1 MPQRDGP
8 MGSGRHGMNPREKN
22 EFPFRTDFM
31 RIPAREEA
39 PLSGS
44 PRFRK
49 MIVKVT
55 TSSDDPSYFLLVWNV
70 AITSGKLCTFREK
83 ELEKKLFSD

>member
-22 EFPFRTDFM
+22 AFPFRTDFM

-49 MIVKVT
+49 MPSDRNLFPVLSDKVLSFT
-55 TSSDDPSYFLLVWNV
+55 LLSKIK
-70 AITSGKLCTFREK
+70 A
-83 ELEKKLFSD
+83 